1 MVGYLIAPIS
11 GCQYLPQLPVR
22 LQPNTRYSTDVVLLG
37 HSMGGILA
45 AEVSLKPSNSPA
57 TGQPFHHRILGTVNF
72 DTPFLGIH
80 PGVISSGISSL
91 FRSAPETPGTKER
104 QSSIPGSVHG
114 SDQTAASLKA
124 QGPLTGEEELYSP
137 TTLVPSVTS
146 PLSSP
151 SSHDPSFDPPFP
163 NDIRLKERSAWSS
176 LMHFL
181 NKHSDN
187 LPAATRQYF
196 MSHLEFG
203 SCLADYPGLKNR
215 CERLHALED
224 VDELAGLDRPGY
236 RRPVRRIRFVNY
248 YTASTGRPKAPKEP
262 NISPRQISEK
272 DDDDQLK
279 EYEMINMGLDH
290 PRSASLMSTPSV
302 APDEQIHVAVAIPD
316 RLSSQIVGSPTQA
329 QVKSPHEESLEN
341 EGKFDMHQIEPA
353 PLDDS
358 FHSLTLTDVT
368 NGAEA
373 VRADLARELNLG
385 PALPPIPDMPTEPEP
400 IDLSL
405 YTDKDARKIAEK
417 EQKRLMKVYQQ
428 ALRDRDIAIKDRKKL
443 ADKREKKARQE
454 LEKKLKEEEAKR
466 LKEEK
471 EHGKRKASLQPPS
484 FPGEQAPVSP
494 SQPKQDGK
502 PKKERKFCMLPPK
515 RGGLRDKCW
524 VRVYMEG
531 VDEVG
536 AHCGLFSSGPHY
548 ETLVQGVAERI
559 EGWVHEDALR
569 RIAVEGE
576 GGD

>member
-203 SCLADYPGLKNR
+203 EEMPVMSC
-215 CERLHALED
+215 
-224 VDELAGLDRPGY
+224 
-236 RRPVRRIRFVNY
+236 
-248 YTASTGRPKAPKEP
+248 
-262 NISPRQISEK
+262 
-272 DDDDQLK
+272 
-279 EYEMINMGLDH
+279 DH
-290 PRSASLMSTPSV
+290 CHT
-302 APDEQIHVAVAIPD
+302 
-316 RLSSQIVGSPTQA
+316 
-329 QVKSPHEESLEN
+329 
-341 EGKFDMHQIEPA
+341 
-353 PLDDS
+353 
-358 FHSLTLTDVT
+358 
-368 NGAEA
+368 
-373 VRADLARELNLG
+373 
-385 PALPPIPDMPTEPEP
+385 
-400 IDLSL
+400 
-405 YTDKDARKIAEK
+405 
-417 EQKRLMKVYQQ
+417 
-428 ALRDRDIAIKDRKKL
+428 
-443 ADKREKKARQE
+443 
-454 LEKKLKEEEAKR
+454 
-466 LKEEK
+466 
-471 EHGKRKASLQPPS
+471 
-484 FPGEQAPVSP
+484 
-494 SQPKQDGK
+494 
-502 PKKERKFCMLPPK
+502 
-515 RGGLRDKCW
+515 
-524 VRVYMEG
+524 
-531 VDEVG
+531 
-536 AHCGLFSSGPHY
+536 
-548 ETLVQGVAERI
+548 
-559 EGWVHEDALR
+559 
-569 RIAVEGE
+569 
-576 GGD
+576 